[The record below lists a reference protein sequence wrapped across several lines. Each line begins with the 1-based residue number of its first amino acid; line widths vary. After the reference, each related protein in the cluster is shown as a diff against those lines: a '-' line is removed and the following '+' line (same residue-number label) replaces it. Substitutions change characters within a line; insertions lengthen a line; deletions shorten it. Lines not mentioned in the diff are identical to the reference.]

1 MTDLG
6 YVDPMSHPRSLPDAG
21 AGPPSHAGRLLRGWR
36 ERRRLSQLELAGRAG
51 VSARH
56 LSFVETGRSRPTA
69 DLVLRLCGPL
79 DVPMREQNRVLLA
92 AGFAPAH
99 PVHGLA
105 EPEMSAVHDAVERIL
120 EAHAP
125 FPALVI
131 DQGWDLVSAN
141 DAVYALLDGVS
152 AWLLEPPVNVVR
164 LTLHPDGLAP
174 RIGNLGQWR
183 GHLLDR
189 VAHDLA
195 ASGDVRLEELLE
207 EVGSYPGAV
216 DPGSGTG
223 GLVVPLQLR
232 TADGAELSMFST
244 TTVFGTPREVTLSE
258 LAIESFYP
266 TDPSSRSLLAALAAG
281 VSGPV
286 C

>member
-1 MTDLG
+1 MSSLLG
-6 YVDPMSHPRSLPDAG
+6 T
-21 AGPPSHAGRLLRGWR
+21 AGPPPHAGRLLRGWR

-79 DVPMREQNRVLLA
+79 DVPLREQNRVLLA

-105 EPEMSAVHDAVERIL
+105 EPEMSAVHDAVERVL

-141 DAVYALLDGVS
+141 DAVYALLGGVS
-152 AWLLEPPVNVVR
+152 TWLLEPPVNVVR

-183 GHLLDR
+183 AHLLDR

-207 EVGSYPGAV
+207 EVSSYPGPV

-223 GLVVPLQLR
+223 ALVVPLQLR
-232 TADGAELSMFST
+232 TADGELSMFST

-266 TDPSSRSLLAALAAG
+266 ADTQSRSLLAALAAG
-281 VSGPV
+281 VSGPTG
-286 C
+286 